1 MTFNLPGGEL
11 VRPVDYLQAFLEQS
25 TDAVIEYDP
34 EMRCVS
40 VNPAGAA
47 FWGLQSVDLV
57 GKTVLQLLDQLDQP
71 NQPIAPLFNPDHLQK
86 VISQVAIALQQ
97 VFRQTKPL
105 QFTHEVPL
113 ADGTRFYE
121 TVYTPVLDMAGA
133 VVRVFSVGRAI
144 ANPRSWS
151 DSPEAGHLTPLPN
164 GTLAEKHI
172 AHIAQQ
178 TLEVSKSAALLQLV
192 LDNIPQCIFWKDK
205 NLVYLGCNRK
215 WAEMAGVG
223 EPENV
228 TGLTDY
234 DLPWTEAEAN
244 FYRECDR
251 RIMETGIPQVRLLE
265 SRRQANGE
273 HTWRETSKIPIRDA
287 AGKVIGILGTMEDVT
302 DRKGAEKMLQQSEA
316 RFRELAQRE
325 ALFNHLANQIR
336 NSLDLDTIL
345 ETTVHEIRNLLA
357 VDRCNF
363 VWYCPD
369 PQNPCFDLTCEARD
383 LRLPS
388 VIGQYPI
395 EDPDTA
401 YLQALTQFQT
411 VRVDDVMADSLL
423 DPRTKERF
431 VRHGYFSHLACPVQ
445 TRSGKLGILTCV
457 HCGYARPWS
466 DDEVELVQSIATQLA
481 IALDQAELYERS
493 QTAAAQAQAKAQ
505 ELKQTLKELQQTQT
519 QLIQT
524 EKMSSLGQLVAGV
537 AHEINNPV
545 NFIYGNIAHTSDY
558 TQTLLNVLRLYQQ
571 HYSEPIPAIQAE
583 INRVDLDFIVAD
595 LPRMIASMKLGAD
608 RICQII
614 LSLRN
619 FSRLDE
625 AEKKP
630 VDIHEGIDSTLLILQ
645 HRLKA
650 NAGYP
655 GIQVIKRYGN
665 LPLVECYAGQLNQVF
680 MNIIS
685 NAIDALEEEIK
696 GTQKRCVSEVSPMI
710 QIQTE
715 VVCGDRIAIRIL
727 DNGPGIPLKHR
738 KRLFDPFFTTKPVGA
753 GTGLGLSISY
763 QIVVERHSG
772 CLTCRSVPGQGAEF
786 VIEIPTQQK

>member
-25 TDAVIEYDP
+25 TDAFIEYDS
-34 EMRCVS
+34 ETRCIS

-47 FWGLQSVDLV
+47 LLGSEPADLV
-57 GKTVLQLLDQLDQP
+57 GKTVLQWLKPVNRKPNLWLDSNGLR
-71 NQPIAPLFNPDHLQK
+71 L
-86 VISQVAIALQQ
+86 VVSQVAIALQQ
-97 VFRQTKPL
+97 VFSQLKPL

-113 ADGTRFYE
+113 ANGTRFYE
-121 TVYTPVLDMAGA
+121 TVYTPVMDAAGV

-144 ANPRSWS
+144 ANPRPCPNSWES
-151 DSPEAGHLTPLPN
+151 FSPNPYTN
-164 GTLAEKHI
+164 GTLAEKL
-172 AHIAQQ
+172 ADQQ
-178 TLEVSKSAALLQLV
+178 LVEMGKSTALLQLV
-192 LDNIPQCIFWKDK
+192 LDNIPQCIFWKDR

-228 TGLTDY
+228 LGLTDY

-273 HTWRETSKIPIRDA
+273 NTWRETSKIPIRDA
-287 AGKVIGILGTMEDVT
+287 RGKVIGILGTMEDVT
-302 DRKGAEKMLQQSEA
+302 DRKGAEKMLQQSES

-369 PQNPCFDLTCEARD
+369 PQNPHFDLTCEARD
-383 LRLPS
+383 PRLPS

-395 EDPDTA
+395 EDTDTP
-401 YLQALTQFQT
+401 YLWALTRFET
-411 VRVDDVMADSLL
+411 VRVDDVRTDTLL
-423 DPRTKERF
+423 DPDVRERF
-431 VRHGYFSHLACPVQ
+431 IRHGYSSHLTCPVQ

-457 HCGYARPWS
+457 HCGYSRPWS
-466 DDEVELVQSIATQLA
+466 DDEVELLQSIATQLA

-493 QTAAAQAQAKAQ
+493 QSAAAQAQAKAK
-505 ELKQTLKELQQTQT
+505 ELKQTLRELQQTQT

-545 NFIYGNIAHTSDY
+545 NFIYGNIAHTSEY
-558 TQTLLNVLRLYQQ
+558 TQTLLNLLRLYQQ
-571 HYSEPIPAIQAE
+571 HYPDPIPAIQTE
-583 INRVDLDFIVAD
+583 INRVDLDFIVSD

-655 GIQVIKRYGN
+655 GIQVIKRYGD

-685 NAIDALEEEIK
+685 NAIDALETEIK
-696 GTQKRCVSEVSPMI
+696 GGKKRCVPDVPPVI

-715 VVCGDRIAIRIL
+715 VVCGDRIAIRIS
-727 DNGPGIPLKHR
+727 DNGPGIALKYR

-763 QIVVERHSG
+763 QIVVERHGG
-772 CLTCRSVPGQGAEF
+772 CLTCNSAPGQGAEF
-786 VIEIPTQQK
+786 LIEIPTRQK

>member
-25 TDAVIEYDP
+25 TDAFIEYDS
-34 EMRCVS
+34 ETRCVA

-47 FWGLQSVDLV
+47 LLGLQPAALM
-57 GKTVLQLLDQLDQP
+57 GRTVLQWLNWVNREQSTSLLDPHCLR
-71 NQPIAPLFNPDHLQK
+71 L

-97 VFRQTKPL
+97 VFSQNKPL

-113 ADGTRFYE
+113 AGGTRFYE
-121 TVYTPVLDMAGA
+121 TVYTPVLDAAGA

-144 ANPRSWS
+144 ANPRSCANS
-151 DSPEAGHLTPLPN
+151 RESGAPSNQYPN
-164 GTLAEKHI
+164 GALVEKS
-172 AHIAQQ
+172 ADQQ
-178 TLEVSKSAALLQLV
+178 LVEMSKSTALLQLV
-192 LDNIPQCIFWKDK
+192 LDNIPQCIFWKDR

-215 WAEMAGVG
+215 WAELAGVG

-228 TGLTDY
+228 LGLTDF
-234 DLPWTEAEAN
+234 DLPWTEAEAK

-273 HTWRETSKIPIRDA
+273 NIWRETSKIPIRDA
-287 AGKVIGILGTMEDVT
+287 RGNVIGILGTMEDVT
-302 DRKGAEKMLQQSEA
+302 DRKGAEKMLQQSES

-357 VDRCNF
+357 SDRCNF

-369 PQNPCFDLTCEARD
+369 PQNPHFDLTYEARD
-383 LRLPS
+383 SRLPS
-388 VIGQYPI
+388 VIGRYPI
-395 EDPDTA
+395 EDTDTP
-401 YLQALTQFQT
+401 YLWALSRFET
-411 VRVDDVMADSLL
+411 VRVDDVRTDTLL
-423 DPRTKERF
+423 DPTMRDRF
-431 VRHGYFSHLACPVQ
+431 IRQGYFSHLTCPVQ

-457 HCGYARPWS
+457 HCGYSRPWS
-466 DDEVELVQSIATQLA
+466 DDEVELLQSVATQLA

-493 QTAAAQAQAKAQ
+493 QSAAAQAQAKAK
-505 ELKQTLKELQQTQT
+505 ELKQTLRELQQTQT

-571 HYSEPIPAIQAE
+571 HYPDPIPAIQAE
-583 INRVDLDFIVAD
+583 ISRVDLDFIVSD

-685 NAIDALEEEIK
+685 NAIDALDIEIK
-696 GTQKRCVSEVSPMI
+696 GIKKRSVPDIPPVI
-710 QIQTE
+710 QIQTD
-715 VVCGDRIAIRIL
+715 VVCSDRIAIRIS
-727 DNGPGIPLKHR
+727 DNGPGIALKHR
-738 KRLFDPFFTTKPVGA
+738 KQLFDPFFTTKPVGA

-763 QIVVERHSG
+763 QIVVERHGG
-772 CLTCRSVPGQGAEF
+772 CLTCNSAPGQGAEF
-786 VIEIPTQQK
+786 LIEIPTRQK

>member
-25 TDAVIEYDP
+25 TDAFIEYDS
-34 EMRCVS
+34 ETRCVT

-47 FWGLQSVDLV
+47 LLGSEPADLM
-57 GKTVLQLLDQLDQP
+57 GKTVLQWLKPVDRQPNSLLDSNGLR
-71 NQPIAPLFNPDHLQK
+71 L
-86 VISQVAIALQQ
+86 VVSQVAIALQQ
-97 VFRQTKPL
+97 VFGQIKSL

-113 ADGTRFYE
+113 ASGTRFYE
-121 TVYTPVLDMAGA
+121 TVYTPIVDAAGV

-144 ANPRSWS
+144 AAPRPYPNSWES
-151 DSPEAGHLTPLPN
+151 SFSPDSYIN
-164 GTLAEKHI
+164 GTLAEKFADH
-172 AHIAQQ
+172 QLVEMGKN
-178 TLEVSKSAALLQLV
+178 TALLQLV
-192 LDNIPQCIFWKDK
+192 LDNIPQCIFWKDR

-215 WAEMAGVG
+215 WAELAGVG

-228 TGLTDY
+228 LGLTDY

-273 HTWRETSKIPIRDA
+273 NIWRETSKIPIRDA
-287 AGKVIGILGTMEDVT
+287 RGKVIGILGTMEDIT
-302 DRKGAEKMLQQSEA
+302 DRKGAEKMLQQSES

-357 VDRCNF
+357 IDRCNF

-369 PQNPCFDLTCEARD
+369 PQNPHFDLTYEARD
-383 LRLPS
+383 PRLPS

-395 EDPDTA
+395 ENTDTP
-401 YLQALTQFQT
+401 YLWALTRFET
-411 VRVDDVMADSLL
+411 VRVDDVQTDTLL
-423 DPRTKERF
+423 DSAIRERF
-431 VRHGYFSHLACPVQ
+431 IWHGYSSHLACPVQ

-457 HCGYARPWS
+457 HCDYARPWS
-466 DDEVELVQSIATQLA
+466 DDEVELLQSIATQLA

-493 QTAAAQAQAKAQ
+493 QSAAAQAQAKAK
-505 ELKQTLKELQQTQT
+505 ELKQTLRELQQTQT

-545 NFIYGNIAHTSDY
+545 NFIYGNIAHTSEY
-558 TQTLLNVLRLYQQ
+558 TQTLLNLLRLYQQ
-571 HYSEPIPAIQAE
+571 HYPDPIPAIQTE
-583 INRVDLDFIVAD
+583 INRVDLDFIVSD

-655 GIQVIKRYGN
+655 GIQVIKRYGD

-685 NAIDALEEEIK
+685 NAIDALEAEIK
-696 GTQKRCVSEVSPMI
+696 GGKKRCVPDVPPVI

-715 VVCGDRIAIRIL
+715 VVCGDRIAIRIS
-727 DNGPGIPLKHR
+727 DNGPGIALKYR

-763 QIVVERHSG
+763 QIVVERHGG
-772 CLTCRSVPGQGAEF
+772 CLTCNSALGQGAEF
-786 VIEIPTQQK
+786 LIEIPTRQK